1 MPCTTP
7 DTPLPWQATM
17 LRFFVVAGLWFL
29 VALAYGYY
37 SDVQVRKTAH
47 NCRRSIS
54 TQDSGHYIGERC
66 SVDGGDHGGV
76 PQGSSGLIR
85 IYDAKT
91 GQLLAREFVPNPE
104 TAPEW
109 TADKFIQLGYSNRGA
124 DGAVIYL
131 PPSAW
136 DRFKARLP

>member
-1 MPCTTP
+1 MPCTMP

-17 LRFFVVAGLWFL
+17 LRFIVVAGLWFL
-29 VALAYGYY
+29 VALAYDYH

-54 TQDSGHYIGERC
+54 TQDSGRYIGERC

-104 TAPEW
+104 TEPEW
-109 TADKFIQLGYSNRGA
+109 TADKFIQLGYSNRGT
-124 DGAVIYL
+124 DGAVIEL
-131 PPSAW
+131 PPGAW
-136 DRFKARLP
+136 ARFKARLP